1 MDCISND
8 EARQMHANRTSD
20 KVAELEDKVDI
31 LAIQVDKV
39 QKQLEQIVNAIK
51 VVQCKAITF

>member
-8 EARQMHANRTSD
+8 EARQMEENRTSD
-20 KVAELEDKVDI
+20 KVAELEDKVDV

-51 VVQCKAITF
+51 VV

>member
-8 EARQMHANRTSD
+8 EARQMDANRTSD
-20 KVAELEDKVDI
+20 KVAELEDKVDT

-51 VVQCKAITF
+51 VV

>member
-8 EARQMHANRTSD
+8 EARQMDSNRTSD

-39 QKQLEQIVNAIK
+39 QKQLEQIVNVIK
-51 VVQCKAITF
+51 GMCDVM

>member
-8 EARQMHANRTSD
+8 EVRQMDANRISD

-31 LAIQVDKV
+31 LAIQMDKV

-51 VVQCKAITF
+51 VV